1 MGIVNSGDS
10 QLVILPLSNP
20 RSMTTTLTGAEPLK
34 HCARRANT
42 TITTIIDDITIIL
55 LADRMVLSVI
65 QDFFL

>member
-10 QLVILPLSNP
+10 QLVILPQSNP
-20 RSMTTTLTGAEPLK
+20 RSMTTTLTAAEPLK
-34 HCARRANT
+34 HRARPANT

>member
-1 MGIVNSGDS
+1 
-10 QLVILPLSNP
+10 
-20 RSMTTTLTGAEPLK
+20 MTTTLTAAEPLK
-34 HCARRANT
+34 HRARPANT